1 MTTATRRMVITVERP
16 QDGSYFW
23 VIHEDVQC
31 DGRYEMLERA
41 PRACSS
47 YALALA
53 EGYCMLQRINGSKSG
68 LEDMRIARTA

>member
-16 QDGSYFW
+16 QDGSYYW
-23 VIHEDVQC
+23 VIHEDVER

-41 PRACSS
+41 PHACSS

-53 EGYCMLQRINGSKSG
+53 EGYCILQRINGSKPG
-68 LEDMRIARTA
+68 LDQLRVASA